1 MNHGKYI
8 QSALND
14 NGRTMSDHDVSLI
27 LPAVIK
33 WMSELIREKRRKS
46 SRGANYRR
54 SLTALIEKRSVA
66 AVLSLVNHCPA
77 TSKQNKK
84 PETRSKNPGPRS
96 QRLFDN

>member
-1 MNHGKYI
+1 
-8 QSALND
+8 
-14 NGRTMSDHDVSLI
+14 MSDHDVSLI

-33 WMSELIREKRRKS
+33 WMSELIREKKRKS

-54 SLTALIEKRSVA
+54 SLTALIEKSVA
-66 AVLSLVNHCPA
+66 AVLSLVNQCPA